1 MALPHGTAG
10 GRPPKPL
17 APLTSTSPTAL
28 TVIIRR
34 SPIIPTEVFDSY
46 WRFAA
51 ERQGIF
57 FRRLSGASQPWTDDP
72 VLGTYKFTNAYRAS
86 DRVSQYLIRNVIY
99 RPDLPST
106 TTEICFRILL
116 FKMFNKIET
125 WELLETT
132 FGRITHEEYTFE
144 SYDRVL
150 TAAMQS
156 GRRIYSAAYIMP
168 PGEKTFGHSA
178 KHQNHLLLLESM
190 MRTGLPGR
198 LADSPTMR
206 DGFALL
212 RQYPCVGDFLAYQ
225 FITDLNYSELTDFS
239 EGEFVMPGPGAL
251 DGIHKCFADLGG
263 LEEAD
268 VIRRTAEAQESEFER
283 LGLEFETL
291 WGRRLQLIDCQ

>member
-1 MALPHGTAG
+1 MVSPPKLRRRIGAEQHRFVPDTLTLPRPLPTLWHSHLFWPTGGAVQKMAPPHGRAG
-10 GRPPKPL
+10 GRPAKPL
-17 APLTSTSPTAL
+17 APPKSTSRAAL
-28 TVIIRR
+28 TVIVRQ
-34 SPIIPTEVFDSY
+34 SPIIPTEVLDSY

-156 GRRIYSAAYIMP
+156 GRRI
-168 PGEKTFGHSA
+168 
-178 KHQNHLLLLESM
+178 
-190 MRTGLPGR
+190 
-198 LADSPTMR
+198 
-206 DGFALL
+206 
-212 RQYPCVGDFLAYQ
+212 
-225 FITDLNYSELTDFS
+225 
-239 EGEFVMPGPGAL
+239 
-251 DGIHKCFADLGG
+251 
-263 LEEAD
+263 
-268 VIRRTAEAQESEFER
+268 
-283 LGLEFETL
+283 
-291 WGRRLQLIDCQ
+291 